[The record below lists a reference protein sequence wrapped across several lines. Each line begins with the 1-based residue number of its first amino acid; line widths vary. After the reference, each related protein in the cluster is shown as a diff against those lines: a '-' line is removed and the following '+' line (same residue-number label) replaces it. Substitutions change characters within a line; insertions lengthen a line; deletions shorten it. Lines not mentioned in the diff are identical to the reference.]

1 MKTIIEQDTK
11 SAANRDQTADLRPE
25 RSGENGHFSGG
36 RLRRLHRA
44 IGNQAVQRVLTQ
56 RQAARGP
63 IQRDEEDAAPADDG
77 TITINEVQTNY
88 YDVTGTT
95 LTEVS
100 EQLDPTEWGRCHYH
114 YSYPYETTN
123 GRTTKVNIIL
133 TLTVRLPR
141 WQGAG
146 WDAASEAAKTEWRR
160 MLQALETHEE
170 GHAAIAR
177 TWAPTIKQRLL
188 DQSEGDVETEYNTV
202 FAEVVTEQDEYD
214 ADTTHGQTQGVS
226 LDLSVDEE
234 QSESEPETDQV
245 EMRGGELD
253 LGF

>member
-1 MKTIIEQDTK
+1 MKTIIEQDAK
-11 SAANRDQTADLRPE
+11 SAANRDQTTDLRPE
-25 RSGENGHFSGG
+25 RSGENGHLSSG

-56 RQAARGP
+56 RQAAREP
-63 IQRDEEDAAPADDG
+63 IQRDEEDAAQADDG
-77 TITINEVQTNY
+77 TITIQEVQTNY

-100 EQLDPTEWGRCHYH
+100 EQLDPTEWGQCHYH

-123 GRTTKVNIIL
+123 GRTTKVNIVL

-146 WDAASEAAKTEWRR
+146 WNAASEAAKTEWRR

-170 GHAAIAR
+170 GHSAIAR
-177 TWAPTIKQRLL
+177 SWAPTIKERLL
-188 DQSEGDVETEYNTV
+188 DQSEGDVQTEYNTV
-202 FAEVVTEQDEYD
+202 LAEVVTEQNQYD
-214 ADTTHGQTQGVS
+214 ADTNHGQTQGVS

-234 QSESEPETDQV
+234 QSEQESDQV
-245 EMRGGELD
+245 EMRGGGLD